1 MKRKLLLIL
10 CLLFNFLMYSQSFV
24 RDYDDPT
31 ATYQLKID
39 FSPQSWGD
47 VYVDVEVINKGQNGI
62 NARNSKVLVQ
72 SDNTPSLVNFFPN
85 GSISYPTTSLSHL
98 SEGNLILT
106 TLKIALPDAS
116 WVDHIVSPNE
126 SFKFRM
132 DLKAVTSSYESI
144 ADAIRFY
151 TEDGEPSLFVDVKTE
166 VTGNNANAVM
176 VTYKNTISNTEST
189 ETVTTMITSSLRQNQ
204 AYQIWADDFVIGTT
218 RYVSP
223 YTASSPLSFIP
234 SDTNKSLTIA
244 FTTSTISTG
253 TVTINT
259 SGLPSGA
266 ATAVTLKNNDISGG
280 DKNAQLSNGSTTIS
294 QVFAGNYT
302 VTINPYTDN
311 ANNLIYSPQYNSN
324 FTVSSGSNTLAV
336 SFTASSVHEFAVKG
350 FPEYLSH
357 GTITNAA
364 AAFDDNFKNSPLS
377 AIFKYSG
384 LDGAGDRGKIP
395 DMTPTKNTIEQAR
408 RLEASQGG
416 RKILPVMVHY
426 TANAS
431 GGGSL
436 EAIKD
441 LAENQNLYFHYRN
454 LIQEIKV
461 MLSYEDADHPNPGA
475 FVISPDLI
483 GAIQQDVVF
492 GNAHNIRTMRVEVNQ
507 DIKRAFQD
515 ENLSITEVP
524 SFSDDLKGY
533 LQSVN
538 FVIHHVG
545 ECKIPFGYQQNVW
558 AAGSARWVYELA
570 GEFNDPVSEAI
581 EVADFMNSLE
591 LYTGDW
597 KPDFIAFDRYE
608 RDCFGPAA
616 IQNYAWG
623 AKHWDMYLTWCKEIA
638 ERIGNV
644 PIMLWQIPGGHM
656 PTTDENIVNFD
667 IANHSSA
674 SAPYFLGDSRIGTD
688 ISKIHPSLRNT
699 ALTLP
704 HYGANTIGEHLAND
718 NGYDWGTSNLQRLA
732 NMNVFS
738 ILWGGGSTT
747 GAGSIGTNGDDDKW
761 LAGKLSEYYSNPPVY
776 KTVSLTPY
784 QNAVYCQNR
793 ARSLQVPGMNN
804 TDMGALDIK
813 IFPSP
818 AKDQLQISS
827 SISDVAFIVTI
838 FDIYGKKIGDYKNPK
853 GNTIDVS
860 NLSKGAYIIKLRS
873 NGSIRGTMSKIFYK
887 E

>member
-1 MKRKLLLIL
+1 MKHKLLFVV
-10 CLLFNFLMYSQSFV
+10 CLLFNFCIYSQTFI
-24 RDYDDPT
+24 RDYSNPT
-31 ATYQLKID
+31 ATYQLKMD

-47 VYVDVEVINKGQNGI
+47 VYLDIEVKNTGNSGI
-62 NARNSKVLVQ
+62 NTRNAKLQ
-72 SDNTPSLVNFFPN
+72 FLSDATPNFVNFTPN
-85 GSISYPTTSLSHL
+85 GSISYPTVTMTHL
-98 SEGNLILT
+98 QDGSQFIN
-106 TLKIALPDAS
+106 TLNIGLPEAS
-116 WVDHIVSPNE
+116 WVDHILSPNE
-126 SFKFRM
+126 SFKLRV
-132 DLKAVTSSYESI
+132 DLRTVTSSYSDL
-144 ADAIRFY
+144 ADSIRFY
-151 TEDGEPSLFVDVKTE
+151 TENGAPSLFTDVTTT
-166 VTGNNANAVM
+166 VTGNDANAVM
-176 VTYKNTISNTEST
+176 VNYKNTSSNTLST
-189 ETVTTMITSSLRQNQ
+189 ETITTSAISSLRIDQP
-204 AYQIWADDFVIGTT
+204 YQIWANSFVVGTT
-218 RYVSP
+218 QYISA
-223 YTASSPLSFIP
+223 YEESSPLSFIP
-234 SDTNKSLTIA
+234 SETNTNITIGY
-244 FTTSTISTG
+244 TKSTIRTEN
-253 TVTINT
+253 VTINVI
-259 SGLPSGA
+259 GLPSGVSA
-266 ATAVTLKNNDISGG
+266 PIALKNNDINGA
-280 DKNAQLSNGSTTIS
+280 DKNTQITNGSNSIS
-294 QVFAGNYT
+294 QVLEGNYA
-302 VTINPYTDN
+302 VTISAYTDN
-311 ANNLIYSPQYNSN
+311 ANNLIYTPQYTAN
-324 FTVSSGSNTLAV
+324 FTVATGNSNTLAV
-336 SFTASSVHEFAVKG
+336 SFTASSVHEFTVKG
-350 FPEYLSH
+350 FPKYLSH

-364 AAFDDNFKNSPLS
+364 ASFDDNFKNSPLN
-377 AIFKYSG
+377 ALFKYSG

-441 LAENQNLYFHYRN
+441 LSENQNLYFHYRN

-461 MLSYEDADHPNPGA
+461 ILSYEDTDHPNPGA

-492 GNAHNIRTMRVEVNQ
+492 GNDHNIRTMRVEVNQ
-507 DIKRAFQD
+507 DIKKAFED
-515 ENLSITEVP
+515 ENLNITGLP
-524 SFSDDLKGY
+524 SFSDNLKGY

-538 FVIHHVG
+538 FLIHHVG

-558 AAGSARWVYELA
+558 AAGSARWVFEKA

-591 LYTGDW
+591 LYTGEW

-616 IQNYAWG
+616 IQNYAWT
-623 AKHWDMYLTWCKEIA
+623 AKHWDMYLIFCEEIA

-688 ISKIHPSLRNT
+688 LSKIHPDLKNI
-699 ALTLP
+699 ALALP
-704 HYGANTIGEHLAND
+704 HYEANTIGGHLAND

-747 GAGSIGTNGDDDKW
+747 GIGSIGTNGDDDQW
-761 LAGKLSEYYSNPPVY
+761 LAKKISEYYSNAPVY
-776 KTVSLTPY
+776 KTVAITPY
-784 QNAVYCQNR
+784 QNATYCQNGVKS
-793 ARSLQVPGMNN
+793 SLLPNENN
-804 TDMGALDIK
+804 KELQGIK

-827 SISDVAFIVTI
+827 SVSDQEYMITI
-838 FDIYGKKIGDYKNPK
+838 FDIYGKKVGEYKNRN
-853 GNTIDVS
+853 GNSIDVS
-860 NLSKGAYIIKLRS
+860 NLSKGAYIIKLHSRS
-873 NGSIRGTMSKIFYK
+873 EEGSISKIFYK